1 MKYKVDGKLGNVRPL
16 CNHMHWPPLDQG
28 AGSAAAAAPIRPP
41 RRWEDIQLLPPPAQK
56 KKKKKPRGGD
66 HHEGAVAGNQRGAA
80 ESPGLSEMERDRGR
94 GRRAILKAVLPH
106 ELQSSSDDEER
117 GGNRGRGGGGIVGS
131 HGEDR
136 PGRPPHSGG
145 TPGEAKRRRREREE
159 GWEKDDDT
167 PLALLRSKQRRVGL
181 PDMGRPA
188 TTVAAAA
195 AAAAT
200 STAAVAAA
208 SDADDDGLLY
218 NAPLPNASSP
228 SRAKILPGPDGSGSR
243 TLDPDPYPPPRAS
256 SPSQVQVL
264 SNQEPQSQRISPMAA
279 APLLNGGPAGPNAA
293 EAVTRRGE
301 PATSQGVGVS
311 VPSPRPGPQPALTV
325 LLPRPVA
332 LAIPSP
338 DGTLSGAA
346 SGPQPAVPQS
356 VVPPAAVPLPA
367 AVAAVLPV
375 LAVPLSAVS
384 PLPPVPLPAAAVPVL
399 AIPLSAVLRPGDVPL
414 SRPDPRRRLTVAAEP
429 AAPSSDSEA
438 AAAAAAPISLSARS
452 SGEPKP
458 SSAAATA
465 PATTAADA
473 TAAATKRPSGSLSLS
488 HWASTSS
495 SGGDGFSFQSHP
507 QQPFEGV
514 WEARGRVSAAHPG
527 QTTAQERAPG
537 PPGAGS
543 VTGPAATL
551 PSHPTREPDIDSD
564 EERDD
569 GGSGGG
575 GEDDTLAGQDGDDA
589 LPLSLSSGLP
599 DLPELPPASRPQRVV
614 PEQEAV
620 PEQVVV
626 PEQRVLPEH
635 TAAAAMDAPPA
646 HTEPVPPYRATSAP
660 AAAEQAARVDTAPT
674 PAIPPRPVLH
684 PPKVVTGP
692 VPPRPV
698 LHPPTMVTEP
708 VPAAAG
714 ASGGA
719 AEAAATQARAQ
730 PSTSRGASSRGATSE
745 SAEAVALSRA
755 ASISRSWRKAQAH
768 AVVVRLD
775 PVRDEASGLLA
786 ASLADDPTFL
796 LLAKRVH
803 GHLSALSPLPRP
815 SVEALAGGT
824 AAATVSPGSLLLE
837 VAKVVG
843 EDGEP
848 RAWLPLFR
856 DGASAAASASA
867 GSRHSIQQP
876 RTPLRLIELNGQG
889 GGAAIGSGGGN
900 GGGRA
905 SRRAD
910 LLLGVPGP
918 NSRIEAVIRALGTAA
933 AAAAAAAAVGVV
945 DGVRLD
951 DAAAAATDG
960 GGVRPP
966 SSGAVRQAP
975 AVQSSPFVRLV
986 GEGSL
991 RTEQLQLVAELRQQ
1005 QQQQQQ
1011 HAPASAS
1018 VGRGSVL
1025 GPSSGGSSSVKCPWG
1040 IVCSVLRA
1048 AAPPPA
1054 PMPRRAESAAVGSD
1068 HLLQQAPQQATQQ
1081 SQQAPE
1087 QAQQATQQ
1095 LQQPPQQRQG
1105 PGEVQDLFPNLLRG
1119 LLSQEPSPR
1128 LAAPPPSIWRCHS
1141 WVAGAWRLMLYINP
1155 TMGHQGR
1162 KPSSKR
1168 CYARLVGGGEW
1179 EWGAARRGGFGV
1191 MGGGW
1196 GAQVRFFNASA
1207 SAFPH

>member
-1 MKYKVDGKLGNVRPL
+1 M
-16 CNHMHWPPLDQG
+16 
-28 AGSAAAAAPIRPP
+28 
-41 RRWEDIQLLPPPAQK
+41 
-56 KKKKKPRGGD
+56 
-66 HHEGAVAGNQRGAA
+66 
-80 ESPGLSEMERDRGR
+80 
-94 GRRAILKAVLPH
+94 
-106 ELQSSSDDEER
+106 
-117 GGNRGRGGGGIVGS
+117 
-131 HGEDR
+131 
-136 PGRPPHSGG
+136 
-145 TPGEAKRRRREREE
+145 
-159 GWEKDDDT
+159 
-167 PLALLRSKQRRVGL
+167 
-181 PDMGRPA
+181 
-188 TTVAAAA
+188 
-195 AAAAT
+195 
-200 STAAVAAA
+200 
-208 SDADDDGLLY
+208 
-218 NAPLPNASSP
+218 
-228 SRAKILPGPDGSGSR
+228 
-243 TLDPDPYPPPRAS
+243 
-256 SPSQVQVL
+256 
-264 SNQEPQSQRISPMAA
+264 
-279 APLLNGGPAGPNAA
+279 
-293 EAVTRRGE
+293 
-301 PATSQGVGVS
+301 
-311 VPSPRPGPQPALTV
+311 
-325 LLPRPVA
+325 
-332 LAIPSP
+332 
-338 DGTLSGAA
+338 
-346 SGPQPAVPQS
+346 
-356 VVPPAAVPLPA
+356 
-367 AVAAVLPV
+367 
-375 LAVPLSAVS
+375 
-384 PLPPVPLPAAAVPVL
+384 
-399 AIPLSAVLRPGDVPL
+399 
-414 SRPDPRRRLTVAAEP
+414 AAEP

-438 AAAAAAPISLSARS
+438 AAAAAVPISLSARS

-755 ASISRSWRKAQAH
+755 GSISRSWHKAQAH